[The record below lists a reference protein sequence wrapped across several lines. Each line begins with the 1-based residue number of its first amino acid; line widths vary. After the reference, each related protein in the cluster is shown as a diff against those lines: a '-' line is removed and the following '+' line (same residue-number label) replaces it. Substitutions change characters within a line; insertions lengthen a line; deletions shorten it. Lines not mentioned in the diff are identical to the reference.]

1 MGAQAPFSKIMAVIY
16 LKHPIHGAKV
26 ATMDME
32 AEYDEMNGWVRYNP
46 NEPEPEAEIPA
57 FLQTSEEPVNELE
70 PARRGRPRKS
80 KEV

>member
-1 MGAQAPFSKIMAVIY
+1 MAVIY

-32 AEYDEMNGWVRYNP
+32 AEYDEQNGWVRYNLDEL
-46 NEPEPEAEIPA
+46 NQEPEIPA
-57 FLQTSEEPVNELE
+57 FLQEPVNELE
-70 PARRGRPRKS
+70 PSRRGRPRKN

>member
-1 MGAQAPFSKIMAVIY
+1 MAVIY

-32 AEYDEMNGWVRYNP
+32 AEYDEQNGWVRYNP
-46 NEPEPEAEIPA
+46 DELNQEPEIPA
-57 FLQTSEEPVNELE
+57 FLQEPVNELE
-70 PARRGRPRKS
+70 PSRRGRPRKN